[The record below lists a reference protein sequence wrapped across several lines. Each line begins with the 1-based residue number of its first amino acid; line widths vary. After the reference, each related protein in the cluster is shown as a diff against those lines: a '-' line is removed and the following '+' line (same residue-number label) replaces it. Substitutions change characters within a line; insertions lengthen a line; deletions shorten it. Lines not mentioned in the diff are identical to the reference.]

1 MTFLLRLLLLCSLA
15 GPAQADRPG
24 LEPFLEQVRARRL
37 DTLPRWIAL
46 GRWEGRPGS
55 WKGGIDGG
63 YFYLDSAGQ
72 ADPARE
78 LDATIRALASEA
90 DLSPFARDTTALRI
104 HPRLKYRAR
113 TRFLRDQGMPDSLLA
128 VVDTTRWMRWRD
140 GVRPSRASL
149 IYASSYL
156 GNPASMFGHVLL
168 RFDAQDR
175 TGLKDR
181 LNYAITYGA
190 GMPPGDPLYVPKGL
204 LGLYPGF
211 ITILPYYLSLQKYK
225 YLESRDLWEY
235 PLDLDSVQTEML
247 LEMVWESGAAWNRY
261 YFFTENCATG
271 LARLF
276 DVLQPDSAWSD
287 RFASPS
293 MPPELVRL
301 FHDRGFAKDPV
312 RRPSQLAWFLERRD
326 ALNSLERASLRKLV
340 DGDWSD
346 TARWTPDQEVALLDA
361 GIDYLGWKR
370 RNHPEDSVFKLRLD
384 SLLFRRA
391 ALQRPPSEVAFRR
404 GIVKPPEQGHRPR
417 RVSGWIGRDPESRL
431 VANLAG
437 RVAYHGLEER
447 PDGYLD
453 GSEVEAGSLDLSWVP
468 EDGLAAMRLRSLDIM
483 RIRSVPVWDSWLR
496 PWAWTVRMGARPF
509 GFEDMPWAGAEV
521 GRGLALGSHH
531 GRIYG
536 LVSARIAVAPWDHW
550 SDVAIGPQGTVGLLI
565 SRTHATLGAEFQVF
579 EGYPTRKREAMASML
594 VRWTPGRDLDLGLR
608 GRMDR
613 EARTDVQLGAGWHF

>member
-1 MTFLLRLLLLCSLA
+1 MTFLLRLLLLCA
-15 GPAQADRPG
+15 MVAPARAERPG
-24 LEPFLEQVRARRL
+24 LEAFLEQVRARRL
-37 DTLPRWIAL
+37 DTLSQWIAL
-46 GRWEGRPGS
+46 GRWDGREGS
-55 WKGGIDGG
+55 WRGGIDGG
-63 YFYLDSAGQ
+63 YYYLDSAGSR
-72 ADPARE
+72 DPARE
-78 LDATIRALASEA
+78 LESTIRALASET
-90 DLSPFARDTTALRI
+90 DLSPYARDTTAMRI
-104 HPRLKYRAR
+104 HPRVKYRAR
-113 TRFLRDQGMPDSLLA
+113 ARFLREQGMPDSLFA
-128 VVDTTRWMRWRD
+128 PVDTSRWMRWRE
-140 GVRPSRASL
+140 GVRPSKASL

-168 RFDAQDR
+168 RFDAADR

-235 PLDLDSVQTEML
+235 PLKLDSLETERL

-301 FHDRGFAKDPV
+301 FHDRGLAGKPV

-326 ALNSLERASLRKLV
+326 ALTVPERESLRRLV

-346 TARWTPDQEVALLDA
+346 TARWSPDQEVALLDA
-361 GIDYLGWKR
+361 GIDFLGWKR
-370 RNHPEDSVFKLRLD
+370 RQHPGDSLWKGRLD
-384 SLLFRRA
+384 SLLVRRA
-391 ALQRPPSEVAFRR
+391 SLQRPPSEVVFRST
-404 GIVKPPEQGHRPR
+404 IMKPPEEGHRPR
-417 RVSGWIGRDPESRL
+417 RISGWIGKDHTGSTML
-431 VANLAG
+431 NLAG

-453 GSEVEAGSLDLSWVP
+453 GSEVEAGTLDLAWI
-468 EDGLAAMRLRSLDIM
+468 EKEGLEGLRLRSFDVM
-483 RIRSVPVWDSWLR
+483 RIRSVPLWDSWLR
-496 PWAWTVRMGARPF
+496 PWAWNLRLGFRPF
-509 GFEDMPWAGAEV
+509 GFENRAWAGGEV
-521 GRGLALGSHH
+521 GRGMAVGSRNMRLYGLLAARAAAAPWDRLADLALG
-531 GRIYG
+531 
-536 LVSARIAVAPWDHW
+536 
-550 SDVAIGPQGTVGLLI
+550 PQATAGLLATG
-565 SRTHATLGAEFQVF
+565 THASAGIEVHIF
-579 EGYPTRKREAMASML
+579 EGFPTRKREAMGTL
-594 VRWTPGRDLDLGLR
+594 VVRVSPWRDVDLGLR
-608 GRMDR
+608 SRMDR
-613 EARTDVQLGAGWHF
+613 EAEADVQLGAGWHF